1 MPICSSERIDCDAM
15 ARQFWPMAIGSIPGF
30 SLQKDLDR
38 GSRIEERARQIVAL
52 WAPFTT
58 MRPTGSL
65 LRCGS

>member
-1 MPICSSERIDCDAM
+1 MGRE
-15 ARQFWPMAIGSIPGF
+15 FWPMAIGSIPGF